1 VRRNVHSAAS
11 TGTVDAHERTR
22 DYLTVD
28 EFRALVESTKRARYR
43 WRDTAMLLLL
53 FYRGRRAS

>member
-1 VRRNVHSAAS
+1 VHSAAS